1 MVPPRPLISNR
12 NWNPSCLKWHIVP
25 LKWYSRRKGN
35 GGFQFSRDQ
44 FPIAPTLP
52 PALYPCI
59 GTPENWAQQ
68 TVVCFNASL
77 HCCVPW
83 SSRKHHIPQQKFKRK
98 TLCNPNR
105 EGTKLEKKN
114 MAHLLHLL
122 LNSCDRWGCRFKLR
136 QHLGDFCPGWR
147 IRNKRLR
154 YHVWSPSAPT
164 VLRALA
170 RTERWSLIEI
180 THSRREVGDFFALHI
195 LESLE
200 KIENASI
207 SSISSEMSDPIHDP
221 TAPHPP

>member
-1 MVPPRPLISNR
+1 MVSNFQGINSQLRPPS
-12 NWNPSCLKWHIVP
+12 H
-25 LKWYSRRKGN
+25 
-35 GGFQFSRDQ
+35 
-44 FPIAPTLP
+44 
-52 PALYPCI
+52 
-59 GTPENWAQQ
+59 
-68 TVVCFNASL
+68 L
-77 HCCVPW
+77 HCIHVLGHLKTERNKQW
-83 SSRKHHIPQQKFKRK
+83 SVSTLHCIAAFPDLQENITSHSRNLKEKHFATQTEKAQSWKR
-98 TLCNPNR
+98 
-105 EGTKLEKKN
+105 KN